1 MIDLWQSR
9 RDLFNEVEYWSQV
22 TNEDLVL
29 NNQLVYNRMPTGS
42 FMAKEVS
49 SYSLDSQV
57 VGETVM
63 FDDQSVTLYT
73 RDKIDDLK
81 VNDKVR
87 YNGKFFRVDNIQK
100 NYVKKQ
106 KQFIRGQIST
116 EYYITLRG

>member
-22 TNEDLVL
+22 ANEDLVS
-29 NNQLVYNRMPTGS
+29 NSQLVYNRMPTGS
-42 FMAKEVS
+42 FMAKEIS

-63 FDDQSVTLYT
+63 FDDTSVTLYT
-73 RDKIDDLK
+73 RDKIEDLK

-106 KQFIRGQIST
+106 KQFIKGQIST

>member
-42 FMAKEVS
+42 FMAKEIS
-49 SYSLDSQV
+49 AYSLDSQV